1 MEWYLTCQRF
11 TTYRNKKT
19 KQKNGTGVCAADLQ
33 SSNHTYA
40 TWKNKIPI
48 QVKHLGGHFRCTG
61 R

>member
-1 MEWYLTCQRF
+1 MVPDMPAVYHLQKQ
-11 TTYRNKKT
+11 KKT
-19 KQKNGTGVCAADLQ
+19 KKNGTGVCAADLQ

-40 TWKNKIPI
+40 TRKNKIPI